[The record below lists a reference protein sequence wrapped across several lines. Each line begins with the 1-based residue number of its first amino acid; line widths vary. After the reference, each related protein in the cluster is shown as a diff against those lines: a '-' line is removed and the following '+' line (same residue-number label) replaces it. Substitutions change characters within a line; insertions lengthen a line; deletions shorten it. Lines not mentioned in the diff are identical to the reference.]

1 MKLTESS
8 ENNADAGNDSGN
20 DFSLK
25 SDDHDSVPVVLHD
38 HVKELNHTVTEEK
51 IEDEKS
57 LGLKSE
63 NGGESVEVTHESV
76 VSNAEW
82 VSKSP
87 DVGLSSTDSGWPAFN
102 TKPCSYPY
110 APVGNE
116 EAIVAVLH
124 LQHNAIDACQK
135 FLAPEGSDSD
145 EDIIEDEDEDEDDE
159 DEDELVENCDEESKE
174 YRFFEKVFAEDVDLR
189 KYYENNSKEGDFY
202 CLVCGGIKKKMWK
215 RFKDCVALIQH
226 STTVLRT
233 KRMRAHRAYAQVVCK
248 VVGWDINQLPTIV
261 LKDVDS
267 SLAASKKLLV
277 EPEKPA
283 AANGVDDRNVTH
295 ESVVSDAEWVCKSP
309 NGRLSSTASEWPA
322 FNTKPRSYPYSL
334 VGDEEAIVAVLH
346 LQHNAIDAC
355 QKFLAPNDDSD
366 SDEDV
371 IEDEDEDEGDDE
383 LAENCDEES
392 EEYKF
397 FEKVFAEDDGLRK
410 YYENNSKKGD
420 FYCLVCGGIKKKMWK
435 RFKDCVALI
444 QHSTAV
450 LRTKRKRAHR
460 AYAQVV
466 CKLVGWDINQLPAI
480 VWKDSDSS
488 LAASKKLLVEP
499 ENPAAAG
506 VTDDQN
512 GELVN
517 SVDDN

>member
-8 ENNADAGNDSGN
+8 ENNADAGND
-20 DFSLK
+20 FPLK
-25 SDDHDSVPVVLHD
+25 SDDHNSLPVELHD
-38 HVKELNHTVTEEK
+38 HVKELNHTV
-51 IEDEKS
+51 IEDSLKENIQDEKV
-57 LGLKSE
+57 LGLNLE
-63 NGGESVEVTHESV
+63 NGGKLVEVTPESV
-76 VSNAEW
+76 VTDAES
-82 VSKSP
+82 VCKSP
-87 DVGLSSTDSGWPAFN
+87 DGGLSSTDSGWPAFN

-110 APVGNE
+110 SLVGNE

-135 FLAPEGSDSD
+135 FLAPDGSDSD
-145 EDIIEDEDEDEDDE
+145 EDVIEDEDEDDDE
-159 DEDELVENCDEESKE
+159 SEDELVESCDEESKE

-248 VVGWDINQLPTIV
+248 VVGWDINQLPTIA

-283 AANGVDDRNVTH
+283 AANGVDDQNVTTH

-322 FNTKPRSYPYSL
+322 FNTKPCSYPYSL

-355 QKFLAPNDDSD
+355 QKFLAPDDGSD

-371 IEDEDEDEGDDE
+371 IEDEDEDESDDE
-383 LAENCDEES
+383 SVENCDEES

-397 FEKVFAEDDGLRK
+397 FKKVFAEDDGLRK

-435 RFKDCVALI
+435 RFKDCVALV

-480 VWKDSDSS
+480 VVKDLDSS
-488 LAASKKLLVEP
+488 LATSKKLLVEP
-499 ENPAAAG
+499 EKPAAVGG
-506 VTDDQN
+506 VDDKN

>member
-1 MKLTESS
+1 MKLTESSS
-8 ENNADAGNDSGN
+8 ENNADAGN

-25 SDDHDSVPVVLHD
+25 SDDHDSLPVELQNN
-38 HVKELNHTVTEEK
+38 VKELNHTV
-51 IEDEKS
+51 IEDCLKENIEDDKT
-57 LGLKSE
+57 LGLNSE

-76 VSNAEW
+76 VSDT
-82 VSKSP
+82 KSP
-87 DVGLSSTDSGWPAFN
+87 DDGVSSTDSGWPAFN
-102 TKPCSYPY
+102 TKPRSYPY
-110 APVGNE
+110 SLVGNE

-145 EDIIEDEDEDEDDE
+145 EDVIEDEDEDEDDDE
-159 DEDELVENCDEESKE
+159 SEDELVENCDEKSKE

-189 KYYENNSKEGDFY
+189 KYYENNCKEGDFY

-233 KRMRAHRAYAQVVCK
+233 KRMRAHRAYAQVICK

-277 EPEKPA
+277 EPKKPA
-283 AANGVDDRNVTH
+283 AANGVDDELVTH
-295 ESVVSDAEWVCKSP
+295 ESVVSDAEWDCKSS
-309 NGRLSSTASEWPA
+309 NGGLSSTASEWPA
-322 FNTKPRSYPYSL
+322 FNTQPCSYPYSL
-334 VGDEEAIVAVLH
+334 VGNEEAIVAVLH

-355 QKFLAPNDDSD
+355 QKFLAPDDGSD
-366 SDEDV
+366 SDEDI
-371 IEDEDEDEGDDE
+371 IEDEDESDDE
-383 LAENCDEES
+383 SVENCDEES

-444 QHSTAV
+444 QHSTTV
-450 LRTKRKRAHR
+450 LKTKRKRAHR

-466 CKLVGWDINQLPAI
+466 CKVIGWDINQLPTI
-480 VWKDSDSS
+480 VLKDLDSS

-506 VTDDQN
+506 VLDEQN